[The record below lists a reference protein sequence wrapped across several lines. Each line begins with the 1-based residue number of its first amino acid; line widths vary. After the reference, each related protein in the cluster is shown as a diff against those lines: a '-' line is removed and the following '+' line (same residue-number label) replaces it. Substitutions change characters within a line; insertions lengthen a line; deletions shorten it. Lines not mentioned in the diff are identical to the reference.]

1 MPFSRSVQHDI
12 SRFQASVLNNQFPH
26 KPRLLSPGSMDDQLS
41 RLQEEV
47 NEIKEAVAHSK
58 KIQQHPEQEIVTLVD
73 VTDGIIDLMYF
84 AAGWLHQMGIPFD
97 QAWELIHKANMK
109 KVAGRTARGQ
119 DNDAAKPADWVDPK
133 LALRAMILEL
143 RK

>member
-1 MPFSRSVQHDI
+1 MRSSPDLQKDI
-12 SRFQASVLNNQFPH
+12 AQFQMSVLNNQFPH
-26 KPRLLSPGSMDDQLS
+26 KPRLLSPGSMDNQLS

-47 NEIKEAVAHSK
+47 NEIEEAVAHSK
-58 KIQQHPEQEIVTLVD
+58 KLQQHPEQEVTTLVD

-97 QAWELIHKANMK
+97 QTWALIHNANMK
-109 KVAGRTARGQ
+109 KLAGRTARGQ
-119 DNDAAKPADWVDPK
+119 DNDAFKPDGWVDPK
-133 LALRAMILEL
+133 VALRAMILEL